1 MSTIARLG
9 RLAGVSSL
17 SCLPLSRKLVLYGMV
32 STPPPSKQ
40 IQKEPKIVDNDNLP
54 HLESNIQTT
63 SIGNAEVHHWH
74 CCTRLYFI
82 HLSNNSLCSKQS
94 SLVVSWLYYLLKGT
108 LFVTYRS
115 TQPAVDGRLTF
126 TAATRRNKSCIS
138 TYLSWDHSSSYIIV
152 RWRYQATIHYYTSK
166 K

>member
-1 MSTIARLG
+1 MME
-9 RLAGVSSL
+9 SL
-17 SCLPLSRKLVLYGMV
+17 SV
-32 STPPPSKQ
+32 SIITPRHPEKHP
-40 IQKEPKIVDNDNLP
+40 KEPKIDNDNLP
-54 HLESNIQTT
+54 HSPLESNIQTT

-108 LFVTYRS
+108 LFVSYRS

-126 TAATRRNKSCIS
+126 TAATRRNNSSIS
-138 TYLSWDHSSSYIIV
+138 TYLSWHHSSSYIIL